1 MLPMRYFPIFVDA
14 SRKRV
19 LIIGAGGVGMRK
31 LRAVLRAAPLS
42 VTLVDPRIDSAEAR
56 EAAGQ
61 GVQCRC
67 RAFHPDDLNGQD
79 VVFVAGS
86 DREANA
92 SATSLCRRHRI
103 LCNCADAPEEGDFFV
118 PAHFYRQ
125 GLCLAV
131 GTEGRSPALARFLRE
146 ELEAVIGA
154 RFDALLALLERL
166 RPRLLELGLTPEA
179 DAGVFRTLVRSPLAE
194 HLQKGESS
202 QAGALLR
209 DLLPAP
215 LKTRAEEFLVG
226 LCGNAPPAPPAGSA
240 HP

>member
-1 MLPMRYFPIFVDA
+1 MRVMRCFPIFVDV
-14 SRKRV
+14 SRKKV
-19 LIIGAGGVGMRK
+19 LIVGAGSVGRRK
-31 LRAVLRAAPLS
+31 LRAVLRADPLS
-42 VTLVDPRIDSAEAR
+42 VTVIDPCPDAAEMP

-61 GVQCRC
+61 GVQYR
-67 RAFHPDDLNGQD
+67 RRVFQPDDLDGQD
-79 VVFVAGS
+79 IVFVAGS
-86 DREANA
+86 DRQANA
-92 SATSLCRRHRI
+92 AATALCRQRRI

-179 DAGVFRTLVRSPLAE
+179 DAGVFRALVRSPLAE
-194 HLQKGESS
+194 HLQKGEAQ
-202 QAGALLR
+202 QAEALLR
-209 DLLPAP
+209 ELLPAP
-215 LKTRAEEFLVG
+215 LRPRAGEFLNG
-226 LCGNAPPAPPAGSA
+226 LEGIPDKERF
-240 HP
+240 

>member
-1 MLPMRYFPIFVDA
+1 MRCFPIFVDV
-14 SRKRV
+14 SRKKV
-19 LIIGAGGVGMRK
+19 LIIGAGNVGRRK

-42 VTLVDPRIDSAEAR
+42 VTVVDPCPDPVEAR

-61 GVQCRC
+61 GVQYRP
-67 RAFHPDDLNGQD
+67 RVFQPDDLDGQD
-79 VVFVAGS
+79 IVFIAGS
-86 DREANA
+86 DRQADA
-92 SATSLCRRHRI
+92 AAAALCRQRRI
-103 LCNCADAPEEGDFFV
+103 LCNCADVPEEGDFFV

-179 DAGVFRTLVRSPLAE
+179 DADVFRALVRSPLAE
-194 HLQKGESS
+194 HLQKGEEQ
-202 QAGALLR
+202 QAEALLR
-209 DLLPAP
+209 ELLPP
-215 LKTRAEEFLVG
+215 QLRPRAGEFLDG
-226 LCGNAPPAPPAGSA
+226 LEGIPDKGKF
-240 HP
+240 